1 MPFGQGD
8 DDGDKKPREKF
19 LAFKLGNIVLSQHLL
34 TTLYFV
40 STTFQEKFFCRLC
53 NTTIGRGH
61 SFLSVMCSVHAFQNL
76 VLIIKL
82 FLIQYTYLELLTY

>member
-40 STTFQEKFFCRLC
+40 STTFQEKFCRLC
-53 NTTIGRGH
+53 NTTIRRGH
-61 SFLSVMCSVHAFQNL
+61 NSLYVMC
-76 VLIIKL
+76 
-82 FLIQYTYLELLTY
+82 TYISESCTDYF